1 MSKERTPDQPEAVK
15 ISYLFELAG
24 SKKSGFYIAVI
35 FSVLSGLCTFV
46 PYLMIFRTVLFL
58 FDGNG
63 NSTEAMRYGL
73 IAAAFIL
80 LRFIFQAISV
90 SLTHYGAYSALYAVR
105 KKICEHIGKVNLGF
119 FTDNSTGEIKK
130 VLMEDVE
137 RLEQFLAH
145 QIPDITVAIVVPLT
159 VFVYL
164 LTVNIPMALILV
176 VPIILT
182 LVLQSIMM
190 VLVTPKMQ
198 DFSVVQGQLNSAL
211 LQFVNGMPV
220 MKAYNLTANSYQAY
234 SKAGEDFNVLWKQ
247 ISRMAAP
254 ISAVCKVLI
263 ESGVSFTLP
272 MGGFLYLAGYL
283 DLSSYVFFVIM
294 SIVFLSSYNNLMNF
308 AQIFSQISAGLG
320 RIKKDIM
327 DIPEMP
333 AGQDHFVAEKN
344 CPRIAFSHVKFAYQ
358 KKEVLHDIN
367 LELPAGSLTAF
378 VGVSGAGKS
387 TAAQLIP
394 RFGDVT
400 SGQIQIGEHNIKDLC
415 MNNLMDTVSFV
426 FQDAFMLDD
435 TIYKNISIGKDNCT
449 REEVENAA
457 KAAQIHSFIQSLP
470 DGYDTYLG
478 SAGIKLSGGEK
489 QRICIARAIL
499 KGAPIIVFDEA
510 TSFTDIENE
519 HKIQIALENL
529 LKGKTTI
536 MIAHPALGLTGRR
549 AHNCLVAHVVS
560 QRRDALGPSL
570 RAIVA
575 HIGRYAASGAG
586 RRKGLAV
593 YLLPAVSRR
602 MSGDFPDVL
611 STLAAFQQIVTILR
625 AGCLSYVY
633 LFVIVRAILIFI
645 PAFRIRNSR
654 RANHNRYE

>member
-24 SKKSGFYIAVI
+24 SKKTGLYIAVI
-35 FSVLSGLCTFV
+35 FSVLSGLCTFA

-63 NSTEAMRYGL
+63 NSMEAMRYGL

-272 MGGFLYLAGYL
+272 MGEFLYLAGYL

-320 RIKKDIM
+320 RIKDIM

-333 AGQDHFVAEKN
+333 AGQDHFGAEKN

-394 RFGDVT
+394 RFWDVT

-415 MNNLMDTVSFV
+415 MDNLMDTVSFV

-536 MIAHPALGLTGRR
+536 MIAHRLHTIVNADNICVFQNGSIFEMGCHTDLLEKNGVYAEMWR
-549 AHNCLVAHVVS
+549 AYT
-560 QRRDALGPSL
+560 QQG
-570 RAIVA
+570 
-575 HIGRYAASGAG
+575 
-586 RRKGLAV
+586 KE
-593 YLLPAVSRR
+593 
-602 MSGDFPDVL
+602 VL
-611 STLAAFQQIVTILR
+611 
-625 AGCLSYVY
+625 
-633 LFVIVRAILIFI
+633 
-645 PAFRIRNSR
+645 
-654 RANHNRYE
+654 HK

>member
-24 SKKSGFYIAVI
+24 SKKTGLYIAVI
-35 FSVLSGLCTFV
+35 FSVLSGLCTFA

-63 NSTEAMRYGL
+63 NSMEAMRYGL

-320 RIKKDIM
+320 RIKDIM

-394 RFGDVT
+394 RFWDVT

-415 MNNLMDTVSFV
+415 MDNLMDTVSFV

-536 MIAHPALGLTGRR
+536 MIAHRLHTIVNADNICVFQNGSIVEMGCHTDLLEKNGVYAEMWR
-549 AHNCLVAHVVS
+549 AYT
-560 QRRDALGPSL
+560 QQG
-570 RAIVA
+570 
-575 HIGRYAASGAG
+575 
-586 RRKGLAV
+586 KEV
-593 YLLPAVSRR
+593 YIKSKY
-602 MSGDFPDVL
+602 SF
-611 STLAAFQQIVTILR
+611 
-625 AGCLSYVY
+625 
-633 LFVIVRAILIFI
+633 
-645 PAFRIRNSR
+645 
-654 RANHNRYE
+654 

>member
-1 MSKERTPDQPEAVK
+1 
-15 ISYLFELAG
+15 
-24 SKKSGFYIAVI
+24 
-35 FSVLSGLCTFV
+35 
-46 PYLMIFRTVLFL
+46 
-58 FDGNG
+58 
-63 NSTEAMRYGL
+63 
-73 IAAAFIL
+73 
-80 LRFIFQAISV
+80 
-90 SLTHYGAYSALYAVR
+90 
-105 KKICEHIGKVNLGF
+105 
-119 FTDNSTGEIKK
+119 
-130 VLMEDVE
+130 MEDVE

-320 RIKKDIM
+320 RIKDIM

-333 AGQDHFVAEKN
+333 AGQDHFVVEKN

-394 RFGDVT
+394 RFWDVT

-415 MNNLMDTVSFV
+415 MDNLMDTVSFV

-536 MIAHPALGLTGRR
+536 MIAHRLHTIVNADNICVFQNGSIVEMGCHTDLLEKNGVYAEMWR
-549 AHNCLVAHVVS
+549 AYT
-560 QRRDALGPSL
+560 QQG
-570 RAIVA
+570 
-575 HIGRYAASGAG
+575 
-586 RRKGLAV
+586 KE
-593 YLLPAVSRR
+593 
-602 MSGDFPDVL
+602 VL
-611 STLAAFQQIVTILR
+611 
-625 AGCLSYVY
+625 
-633 LFVIVRAILIFI
+633 
-645 PAFRIRNSR
+645 
-654 RANHNRYE
+654 HK

>member
-1 MSKERTPDQPEAVK
+1 MSKEKNPVQPQTVK
-15 ISYLFELAG
+15 MSYLFELAG
-24 SKKSGFYIAVI
+24 SKKTELYIAI
-35 FSVLSGLCTFV
+35 LFSILSGLCTFV
-46 PYLMIFRTVLFL
+46 PYLMVFRTVLFL

-63 NSTEAMRYGL
+63 NSAEAMRYGL

-80 LRFIFQAISV
+80 LRFVFQAISV

-105 KKICEHIGKVNLGF
+105 KRICGHIGEVNLGF

-145 QIPDITVAIVVPLT
+145 QIPDITVAIVVPLA

-164 LTVNIPMALILV
+164 LTVSIPMALILI

-190 VLVTPKMQ
+190 ALVTPKMQ
-198 DFSVVQGQLNSAL
+198 KFAVVQGQLNSAL

-220 MKAYNLTANSYQAY
+220 MKAYNLTANSYKAY
-234 SKAGEDFNVLWKQ
+234 SGAGEEFNVLWKQ
-247 ISRMAAP
+247 ISRVAAP

-263 ESGVSFTLP
+263 ESGIGFTLP
-272 MGGFLYLAGYL
+272 TGGLLYLTGHL

-320 RIKKDIM
+320 RIKAIM
-327 DIPEMP
+327 DIPVIP
-333 AGQDHFVAEKN
+333 AGKDTFASKQD
-344 CPRIAFSHVKFAYQ
+344 CPNVTFSHVSFAYQ
-358 KKEVLHDIN
+358 ETEVLHDIC
-367 LELPAGSLTAF
+367 LELPKGSLTAF
-378 VGVSGAGKS
+378 VGASGAGKS

-394 RFGDVT
+394 RFWDVT
-400 SGQIQIGEHNIKDLC
+400 SGRILIGGHDVKDLQT
-415 MNNLMDTVSFV
+415 NNLMDTVSFV

-435 TIYKNISIGKDNCT
+435 TIYQNIAIGKDNCT
-449 REEVENAA
+449 RQEVEEAA

-470 DGYDTYLG
+470 NGYDTHLG
-478 SAGIKLSGGEK
+478 AAGVKLSGGEK

-499 KGAPIIVFDEA
+499 KDAPIIIFDEA

-519 HKIQIALENL
+519 HKIQLALGNL

-536 MIAHPALGLTGRR
+536 MIAHRLHTIVNANNICVFQNGR
-549 AHNCLVAHVVS
+549 
-560 QRRDALGPSL
+560 
-570 RAIVA
+570 IVEM
-575 HIGRYAASGAG
+575 GRHSDLLQKNGVYAEMW
-586 RRKGLAV
+586 RV
-593 YLLPAVSRR
+593 YTQQEKEV
-602 MSGDFPDVL
+602 
-611 STLAAFQQIVTILR
+611 FQK
-625 AGCLSYVY
+625 
-633 LFVIVRAILIFI
+633 
-645 PAFRIRNSR
+645 
-654 RANHNRYE
+654 

>member
-1 MSKERTPDQPEAVK
+1 MFNIA
-15 ISYLFELAG
+15 LAL
-24 SKKSGFYIAVI
+24 
-35 FSVLSGLCTFV
+35 VLSGDDD
-46 PYLMIFRTVLFL
+46 RQTVFLL

-63 NSTEAMRYGL
+63 NSAEAMRYGL

-80 LRFIFQAISV
+80 LRFVFQAISV

-105 KKICEHIGKVNLGF
+105 KRICEHIGEVNLGF

-145 QIPDITVAIVVPLT
+145 QIPDITVAIVVPLA

-164 LTVNIPMALILV
+164 LTVSIPMALILI

-190 VLVTPKMQ
+190 ALVTPKMQ
-198 DFSVVQGQLNSAL
+198 KFAVVQGQLNSAL

-220 MKAYNLTANSYQAY
+220 MKAYNLTANSYKAY
-234 SKAGEDFNVLWKQ
+234 SGAGEEFNVLWKQ
-247 ISRMAAP
+247 ISRVAAP

-263 ESGVSFTLP
+263 ESGIGFTLP
-272 MGGFLYLAGYL
+272 TGGLLYLTGHL

-320 RIKKDIM
+320 RIKAIM
-327 DIPEMP
+327 DIPVIP
-333 AGQDHFVAEKN
+333 AGKDTFASKQD
-344 CPRIAFSHVKFAYQ
+344 CPNVTFSHVSFAYQ
-358 KKEVLHDIN
+358 ETEVLHDIC
-367 LELPAGSLTAF
+367 LELPKGSLTAF
-378 VGVSGAGKS
+378 VGASGAGKS

-394 RFGDVT
+394 RFWDVT
-400 SGQIQIGEHNIKDLC
+400 SGSILIGGHDVKDLQT
-415 MNNLMDTVSFV
+415 NNLMDTVSFV

-435 TIYKNISIGKDNCT
+435 TIYQNIAIGKDNCT
-449 REEVENAA
+449 RQEVEEAA

-470 DGYDTYLG
+470 NGYDTHLG
-478 SAGIKLSGGEK
+478 AAGVKLSGGEK

-499 KGAPIIVFDEA
+499 KDAPIIVFDEA

-519 HKIQIALENL
+519 HKIQLALGNL

-536 MIAHPALGLTGRR
+536 MIAHRLHTIVNANNICVFQNGR
-549 AHNCLVAHVVS
+549 
-560 QRRDALGPSL
+560 
-570 RAIVA
+570 IVEM
-575 HIGRYAASGAG
+575 GRHSDLLQKNSVYAEMW
-586 RRKGLAV
+586 RV
-593 YLLPAVSRR
+593 YTQQEKEV
-602 MSGDFPDVL
+602 
-611 STLAAFQQIVTILR
+611 FQK
-625 AGCLSYVY
+625 
-633 LFVIVRAILIFI
+633 
-645 PAFRIRNSR
+645 
-654 RANHNRYE
+654 

>member
-24 SKKSGFYIAVI
+24 SKKTGLYIAVI

-46 PYLMIFRTVLFL
+46 PYLMIFRIVLFL

-80 LRFIFQAISV
+80 LRFIFQATSV

-272 MGGFLYLAGYL
+272 MGGFSYLAGYL

-320 RIKKDIM
+320 RIKDIM

-394 RFGDVT
+394 RFWDVT

-415 MNNLMDTVSFV
+415 MDNLMDTVSFV

-536 MIAHPALGLTGRR
+536 MIAHRLHTIVNADNICVFQNGLIVEMGCHTDLLEKNGVYAEMWR
-549 AHNCLVAHVVS
+549 AYT
-560 QRRDALGPSL
+560 QQG
-570 RAIVA
+570 
-575 HIGRYAASGAG
+575 
-586 RRKGLAV
+586 KE
-593 YLLPAVSRR
+593 
-602 MSGDFPDVL
+602 VL
-611 STLAAFQQIVTILR
+611 
-625 AGCLSYVY
+625 
-633 LFVIVRAILIFI
+633 
-645 PAFRIRNSR
+645 
-654 RANHNRYE
+654 HK

>member
-1 MSKERTPDQPEAVK
+1 MSKERTPAQPEAVK

-24 SKKSGFYIAVI
+24 SKKTGLYIAVI

-46 PYLMIFRTVLFL
+46 PYLMIFSTVLFL

-90 SLTHYGAYSALYAVR
+90 TLTHYGAYSALYAVR

-145 QIPDITVAIVVPLT
+145 QVPDITVAIVVPLT

-164 LTVNIPMALILV
+164 LTVNIPMALILA

-263 ESGVSFTLP
+263 ESGVSLTLP

-320 RIKKDIM
+320 RIKDIM

-333 AGQDHFVAEKN
+333 TGQDHFVAEKD

-394 RFGDVT
+394 RFWDVT

-415 MNNLMDTVSFV
+415 MDNLMDTVSFV

-536 MIAHPALGLTGRR
+536 MIAHRLHT
-549 AHNCLVAHVVS
+549 
-560 QRRDALGPSL
+560 
-570 RAIVA
+570 IVNA
-575 HIGRYAASGAG
+575 DNICVFQNGSIVEMGCHTDLLEKNGVYAEMWCAYTQQG
-586 RRKGLAV
+586 KE
-593 YLLPAVSRR
+593 
-602 MSGDFPDVL
+602 VL
-611 STLAAFQQIVTILR
+611 
-625 AGCLSYVY
+625 
-633 LFVIVRAILIFI
+633 
-645 PAFRIRNSR
+645 
-654 RANHNRYE
+654 HK

>member
-1 MSKERTPDQPEAVK
+1 MSKERTHAQPEAVK
-15 ISYLFELAG
+15 MSYLFELAG
-24 SKKSGFYIAVI
+24 SKKTGLYIAII

-145 QIPDITVAIVVPLT
+145 QIPDITVAVVVPLT

-272 MGGFLYLAGYL
+272 VGGFLYLTGYL

-320 RIKKDIM
+320 RIKDIM

-333 AGQDHFVAEKN
+333 TGQEYFIAEKN
-344 CPRIAFSHVKFAYQ
+344 CPRITFSHVKFAYQ

-394 RFGDVT
+394 RFWDVT

-415 MNNLMDTVSFV
+415 MDNLMDTVSFV

-529 LKGKTTI
+529 LEGKTTI
-536 MIAHPALGLTGRR
+536 MIAHRLHTIVNADNICVFQNGSIVEMGCHRDLLKKNGVYAEMWR
-549 AHNCLVAHVVS
+549 AYT
-560 QRRDALGPSL
+560 QRG
-570 RAIVA
+570 
-575 HIGRYAASGAG
+575 
-586 RRKGLAV
+586 KE
-593 YLLPAVSRR
+593 
-602 MSGDFPDVL
+602 VL
-611 STLAAFQQIVTILR
+611 
-625 AGCLSYVY
+625 
-633 LFVIVRAILIFI
+633 
-645 PAFRIRNSR
+645 
-654 RANHNRYE
+654 HK

>member
-1 MSKERTPDQPEAVK
+1 MSKEKSPVQPQTVK
-15 ISYLFELAG
+15 MSYLFELAG
-24 SKKSGFYIAVI
+24 SKKTGLYIAI
-35 FSVLSGLCTFV
+35 LFSILSGLCTFV
-46 PYLMIFRTVLFL
+46 PYLMVFRTVLFL

-63 NSTEAMRYGL
+63 NSAEAMRYGL

-80 LRFIFQAISV
+80 LRFVFQAISV

-105 KKICEHIGKVNLGF
+105 KRICGHIGEVNLGF

-145 QIPDITVAIVVPLT
+145 QIPDITVAIVVPLA

-164 LTVNIPMALILV
+164 LTVSIPMALILI

-190 VLVTPKMQ
+190 ALVTPKMQ
-198 DFSVVQGQLNSAL
+198 KFAVVQGQLNSAL

-220 MKAYNLTANSYQAY
+220 MKAYNLTANSYKAY
-234 SKAGEDFNVLWKQ
+234 SGAGEEFNVLWKQ
-247 ISRMAAP
+247 ISRVAAP

-263 ESGVSFTLP
+263 ESGIGFTLP
-272 MGGFLYLAGYL
+272 TGGLLYLTGHL

-320 RIKKDIM
+320 RIKAIM
-327 DIPEMP
+327 DIPVIP
-333 AGQDHFVAEKN
+333 AGKDTFASKQD
-344 CPRIAFSHVKFAYQ
+344 CPNVTFSHVSFAYQ
-358 KKEVLHDIN
+358 ETEVLHDIC
-367 LELPAGSLTAF
+367 LELPKGSLTAF
-378 VGVSGAGKS
+378 VGASGAGKS

-394 RFGDVT
+394 RFWDVT
-400 SGQIQIGEHNIKDLC
+400 SGSILIGGHDVKDLQT
-415 MNNLMDTVSFV
+415 NNLMDTVSFV

-435 TIYKNISIGKDNCT
+435 TIYQNIAIGKDNCT
-449 REEVENAA
+449 RQEVEEAA

-470 DGYDTYLG
+470 NGYDTHLG
-478 SAGIKLSGGEK
+478 AAGVKLSGGEK

-499 KGAPIIVFDEA
+499 KDAPIIVFDEA

-519 HKIQIALENL
+519 HKIQLALGNL

-536 MIAHPALGLTGRR
+536 MIAHRLHTIVNANNICVFQNGR
-549 AHNCLVAHVVS
+549 
-560 QRRDALGPSL
+560 
-570 RAIVA
+570 IVE
-575 HIGRYAASGAG
+575 IGRHSDLLQKNGVYAEMW
-586 RRKGLAV
+586 RV
-593 YLLPAVSRR
+593 YTQQEKEV
-602 MSGDFPDVL
+602 
-611 STLAAFQQIVTILR
+611 FQK
-625 AGCLSYVY
+625 
-633 LFVIVRAILIFI
+633 
-645 PAFRIRNSR
+645 
-654 RANHNRYE
+654 

>member
-24 SKKSGFYIAVI
+24 SKKTGLYIAVI

-320 RIKKDIM
+320 RIKDIM

-358 KKEVLHDIN
+358 K
-367 LELPAGSLTAF
+367 
-378 VGVSGAGKS
+378 
-387 TAAQLIP
+387 
-394 RFGDVT
+394 
-400 SGQIQIGEHNIKDLC
+400 
-415 MNNLMDTVSFV
+415 
-426 FQDAFMLDD
+426 
-435 TIYKNISIGKDNCT
+435 
-449 REEVENAA
+449 EEVENAA

-536 MIAHPALGLTGRR
+536 MIAHRLHTIVNADNICVFQNGSIVEMGCHTDLLEKNGVYAEMWR
-549 AHNCLVAHVVS
+549 AYT
-560 QRRDALGPSL
+560 QQG
-570 RAIVA
+570 
-575 HIGRYAASGAG
+575 
-586 RRKGLAV
+586 KE
-593 YLLPAVSRR
+593 
-602 MSGDFPDVL
+602 VL
-611 STLAAFQQIVTILR
+611 
-625 AGCLSYVY
+625 
-633 LFVIVRAILIFI
+633 
-645 PAFRIRNSR
+645 
-654 RANHNRYE
+654 HK

>member
-24 SKKSGFYIAVI
+24 SKKTGLYIAVI

-145 QIPDITVAIVVPLT
+145 QVPDITVAIVVPLT

-234 SKAGEDFNVLWKQ
+234 SKAGEDFNILWKQ

-272 MGGFLYLAGYL
+272 MGGFLSLAGYL

-320 RIKKDIM
+320 RIKDIM

-333 AGQDHFVAEKN
+333 TGQDHFVVEKN

-394 RFGDVT
+394 RFWDVT

-415 MNNLMDTVSFV
+415 MDNLMDTVSFV

-449 REEVENAA
+449 WEEVENAA

-536 MIAHPALGLTGRR
+536 MIAHRLHTIVNADNICVFQNGSIVEMGCHTDLLEKNGVYAEMWR
-549 AHNCLVAHVVS
+549 AYT
-560 QRRDALGPSL
+560 QQG
-570 RAIVA
+570 
-575 HIGRYAASGAG
+575 
-586 RRKGLAV
+586 KE
-593 YLLPAVSRR
+593 
-602 MSGDFPDVL
+602 VL
-611 STLAAFQQIVTILR
+611 
-625 AGCLSYVY
+625 
-633 LFVIVRAILIFI
+633 
-645 PAFRIRNSR
+645 
-654 RANHNRYE
+654 HK

>member
-15 ISYLFELAG
+15 ISYLFELVG
-24 SKKSGFYIAVI
+24 SKKTGLYIAVI
-35 FSVLSGLCTFV
+35 FSVLSGLCTFA

-63 NSTEAMRYGL
+63 NSMEAMRYGL

-320 RIKKDIM
+320 RIKDIM

-394 RFGDVT
+394 RFWDVT

-415 MNNLMDTVSFV
+415 MDNLMDTVSFV

-536 MIAHPALGLTGRR
+536 MIAHRLHTIVNADNICVFQNGSIVEMGCHTDLLEKNGVYAEMWR
-549 AHNCLVAHVVS
+549 AYT
-560 QRRDALGPSL
+560 QQG
-570 RAIVA
+570 
-575 HIGRYAASGAG
+575 
-586 RRKGLAV
+586 KE
-593 YLLPAVSRR
+593 
-602 MSGDFPDVL
+602 VL
-611 STLAAFQQIVTILR
+611 
-625 AGCLSYVY
+625 
-633 LFVIVRAILIFI
+633 
-645 PAFRIRNSR
+645 
-654 RANHNRYE
+654 HK

>member
-24 SKKSGFYIAVI
+24 SKKTGLYIAVI

-73 IAAAFIL
+73 IATAFIL

-145 QIPDITVAIVVPLT
+145 QVPDITVAIVVPLT

-211 LQFVNGMPV
+211 LQFINGMPV

-254 ISAVCKVLI
+254 VSAVCKVLI

-272 MGGFLYLAGYL
+272 MGGFLYLTGYL

-320 RIKKDIM
+320 RIKDIM

-333 AGQDHFVAEKN
+333 TGQDHFVAEKD

-394 RFGDVT
+394 RFWDVT

-415 MNNLMDTVSFV
+415 MDNLMDTVSFV

-536 MIAHPALGLTGRR
+536 MIAHRLHT
-549 AHNCLVAHVVS
+549 
-560 QRRDALGPSL
+560 
-570 RAIVA
+570 IVNA
-575 HIGRYAASGAG
+575 DNICVFQNGSIVEMGCHTDLLEKNGVYAEMWCAYTQQG
-586 RRKGLAV
+586 KE
-593 YLLPAVSRR
+593 
-602 MSGDFPDVL
+602 VL
-611 STLAAFQQIVTILR
+611 
-625 AGCLSYVY
+625 
-633 LFVIVRAILIFI
+633 
-645 PAFRIRNSR
+645 
-654 RANHNRYE
+654 HK

>member
-1 MSKERTPDQPEAVK
+1 MSKEKSPVQPQTVK
-15 ISYLFELAG
+15 MSYLFELAG
-24 SKKSGFYIAVI
+24 SKKTDLYIAI
-35 FSVLSGLCTFV
+35 LFSILSGLCTFV
-46 PYLMIFRTVLFL
+46 PYLMVFRTVLFL

-63 NSTEAMRYGL
+63 NSAEAMRYGL

-80 LRFIFQAISV
+80 LRFVFQAISV

-105 KKICEHIGKVNLGF
+105 KRICGHIGEVNLGF

-145 QIPDITVAIVVPLT
+145 QIPDITVAIVVPLA

-164 LTVNIPMALILV
+164 LTVSIPMALILI

-190 VLVTPKMQ
+190 ALVTPKMQ
-198 DFSVVQGQLNSAL
+198 KFAVVQGQLNSAL

-220 MKAYNLTANSYQAY
+220 MKAYNLTANSYKAY
-234 SKAGEDFNVLWKQ
+234 SGAGEEFNVLWKQ
-247 ISRMAAP
+247 ISRVAAP

-263 ESGVSFTLP
+263 ESGIGFTLP
-272 MGGFLYLAGYL
+272 TGGLLYLTGHL

-320 RIKKDIM
+320 RIKAIM
-327 DIPEMP
+327 DIPVIP
-333 AGQDHFVAEKN
+333 AGKDTFASKQD
-344 CPRIAFSHVKFAYQ
+344 CPNVTFSHVSFAYQ
-358 KKEVLHDIN
+358 ETEVLHDIC
-367 LELPAGSLTAF
+367 LELPKGSLTAF
-378 VGVSGAGKS
+378 VGASGAGKS

-394 RFGDVT
+394 RFWDVT
-400 SGQIQIGEHNIKDLC
+400 SGSILIGGHDVKDLQT
-415 MNNLMDTVSFV
+415 NNLMDTVSFV

-435 TIYKNISIGKDNCT
+435 TIYQNIAIGKDNCT
-449 REEVENAA
+449 RQEVEEAA

-470 DGYDTYLG
+470 NGYDTHLG
-478 SAGIKLSGGEK
+478 AAGVKLSGGEK

-499 KGAPIIVFDEA
+499 KDAPIIVFDEA

-519 HKIQIALENL
+519 HKIQLALGNL

-536 MIAHPALGLTGRR
+536 MIAHRLHTIVNANNICVFQNGR
-549 AHNCLVAHVVS
+549 
-560 QRRDALGPSL
+560 
-570 RAIVA
+570 IVE
-575 HIGRYAASGAG
+575 IGRHSDLLQKNGVYAEMW
-586 RRKGLAV
+586 RV
-593 YLLPAVSRR
+593 YTQQEKEV
-602 MSGDFPDVL
+602 
-611 STLAAFQQIVTILR
+611 FQK
-625 AGCLSYVY
+625 
-633 LFVIVRAILIFI
+633 
-645 PAFRIRNSR
+645 
-654 RANHNRYE
+654 

>member
-1 MSKERTPDQPEAVK
+1 MSKEKSPVQPQTVK
-15 ISYLFELAG
+15 MSYLFELAG
-24 SKKSGFYIAVI
+24 SKKTDLYIAI
-35 FSVLSGLCTFV
+35 LFSILSGLCTFV
-46 PYLMIFRTVLFL
+46 PYLMVFRTVLFL

-63 NSTEAMRYGL
+63 NSAEAMRYGL

-80 LRFIFQAISV
+80 LRFVFQAISV

-105 KKICEHIGKVNLGF
+105 KRICGHIGEVNLGF

-145 QIPDITVAIVVPLT
+145 QIPDITVAIVVPLA

-164 LTVNIPMALILV
+164 LTVSIPMALILI

-190 VLVTPKMQ
+190 ALVTPKMQ
-198 DFSVVQGQLNSAL
+198 KFAVVQGQLNSAL

-220 MKAYNLTANSYQAY
+220 MKAYNLTANSYKAY
-234 SKAGEDFNVLWKQ
+234 SGAGEEFSVLWKQ
-247 ISRMAAP
+247 ISRVAAP

-263 ESGVSFTLP
+263 ESGIGFTLP
-272 MGGFLYLAGYL
+272 TGGLLYLTGHL

-320 RIKKDIM
+320 RIKAIM
-327 DIPEMP
+327 DIPVIP
-333 AGQDHFVAEKN
+333 AGKDTFASKQD
-344 CPRIAFSHVKFAYQ
+344 CPNVTFSHVSFAYQ
-358 KKEVLHDIN
+358 ETEVLHDIC
-367 LELPAGSLTAF
+367 LELPKGSLTAF
-378 VGVSGAGKS
+378 VGASGAGKS

-394 RFGDVT
+394 RFWDVT
-400 SGQIQIGEHNIKDLC
+400 SGSILIGGHDVKDLQT
-415 MNNLMDTVSFV
+415 NNLMDTVSFV

-435 TIYKNISIGKDNCT
+435 TIYQNIAIGKDNCT
-449 REEVENAA
+449 RQEVEEAA

-470 DGYDTYLG
+470 NGYDTHLG
-478 SAGIKLSGGEK
+478 AAGVKLSGGEK

-499 KGAPIIVFDEA
+499 KDAPIIVFDEA

-519 HKIQIALENL
+519 HKIQLALGNL

-536 MIAHPALGLTGRR
+536 MIAHRLHTIVNANNICVFQNGR
-549 AHNCLVAHVVS
+549 
-560 QRRDALGPSL
+560 
-570 RAIVA
+570 IVE
-575 HIGRYAASGAG
+575 IGRHSDLLQKNGVYAEMW
-586 RRKGLAV
+586 RV
-593 YLLPAVSRR
+593 YTQQEKEV
-602 MSGDFPDVL
+602 
-611 STLAAFQQIVTILR
+611 FQK
-625 AGCLSYVY
+625 
-633 LFVIVRAILIFI
+633 
-645 PAFRIRNSR
+645 
-654 RANHNRYE
+654 